1 MLLLLPLM
9 LAGTACSGAA
19 SAQSDT
25 ASRRPEAANPCRPSE
40 LRALFRGFRPA
51 GAAVAGAVVV
61 ANSGSEP
68 CWLDG
73 SPRSVSLIDDA
84 GDAVMVKE
92 HAVHLPTNG
101 EAVKLTPGAPLPAFG
116 APPAR
121 GSAWFMLTW
130 SNWCSDSVPIVKSLL
145 IVLPAG
151 GSITAP
157 LDTGMPSLVVG
168 PSAPQ
173 CPDSHSGST
182 LTFGR
187 FQAPAE

>member
-1 MLLLLPLM
+1 MLLVLPLM
-9 LAGTACSGAA
+9 LAATACSGAA
-19 SAQSDT
+19 SARSDT
-25 ASRRPEAANPCRPSE
+25 ASRRPETANACRPGDI
-40 LRALFRGFRPA
+40 RALFRGFRPA

-61 ANSGSEP
+61 TNSGYEP
-68 CWLDG
+68 CWLEG
-73 SPRSVSLIDDA
+73 SPRSVSLIDEA
-84 GDAVMVKE
+84 GEAVMVKE
-92 HAVHLPTNG
+92 HAVDLPANAT
-101 EAVKLTPGAPLPAFG
+101 AVKLTPGAPLPAFG

-121 GSAWFMLTW
+121 GSAWFTVTW
-130 SNWCSDSVPIVKSLL
+130 SNWCSENVPIVQSLL

-157 LDTGMPSLVVG
+157 LDAGIPSLVVG